1 MSIYQPAPP
10 NDYSAQGLCQD
21 YTFWYHSVQP
31 PPSVNPAEQVPGTT
45 PTSTATTKSCDPTNQ
60 PPNGGIAGCN
70 DLAYL
75 GTLPPGCI
83 KQFLNDTQ
91 ASSVKWTKACC
102 WQVEN
107 LTPNTLAVKGTGSVC
122 EHAGFTLNNNFE
134 PTKTCDAAITN
145 YCESQKSSDP
155 LCGCWNTDDISKDR
169 EDELLYQALKS
180 KNSGL
185 SPNCVMNR
193 CIDPIAYKTKKM
205 QSAQCPNICAAMS
218 SSPNNQTSVSVECS
232 PDDIII
238 NTYKNLLNPSKVSEV
253 KSSPPG
259 ANTKPIYRSPIF
271 YILLAIVF
279 ALLILLAVMIAR
291 RKRG

>member
-1 MSIYQPAPP
+1 MSIQPAEP
-10 NDYSAQGLCQD
+10 NDYSPKGLCQD

-31 PPSVNPAEQVPGTT
+31 PPSVHPPEQVPGTT
-45 PTSTATTKSCDPTNQ
+45 AGTTTTTTSCDPAKQ
-60 PPNGGIAGCN
+60 PNGGIDFCD

-75 GTLPPGCI
+75 GNLPSGCI
-83 KQFLNDTQ
+83 AQFLNDTQ

-107 LTPNTLAVKGTGSVC
+107 LTPNTPAGDGTGSVC

-134 PTKTCDAAITN
+134 PTKTCDAAIAK
-145 YCESQKSSDP
+145 YCESQKSPDP
-155 LCGCWNTDDISKDR
+155 FCGCWNTDDISKDR

-180 KNSGL
+180 KNSQL

-193 CIDPIAYKTKKM
+193 CISPLAYKTKHM

-253 KSSPPG
+253 KSSPAG

-279 ALLILLAVMIAR
+279 ALLILLTVMIVR

>member
-1 MSIYQPAPP
+1 MSIKPAEP

-21 YTFWYHSVQP
+21 YTFWYNSVQP
-31 PPSVNPAEQVPGTT
+31 PPTT
-45 PTSTATTKSCDPTNQ
+45 SKKESC
-60 PPNGGIAGCN
+60 
-70 DLAYL
+70 
-75 GTLPPGCI
+75 LPPACVDNVELGNLKPDCI
-83 KQFLNDTQ
+83 TSFLNDTKP
-91 ASSVKWTKACC
+91 SSVKWTKACC

-107 LTPNTLAVKGTGSVC
+107 LTPGANGTGSVC

-155 LCGCWNTDDISKDR
+155 LCGCLNTDDISKDR

-193 CIDPIAYKTKKM
+193 CIDPIAYKTKEI

>member
-1 MSIYQPAPP
+1 MSLQPAGP
-10 NDYSAQGLCQD
+10 NDYSAQRLCQD
-21 YTFWYHSVQP
+21 YTFWYNSVQP
-31 PPSVNPAEQVPGTT
+31 PPTT
-45 PTSTATTKSCDPTNQ
+45 GKKSCKAPSSCNKD
-60 PPNGGIAGCN
+60 IAK
-70 DLAYL
+70 
-75 GTLPPGCI
+75 LPCI
-83 KQFLNDTQ
+83 TQFLNDTTQ
-91 ASSVKWTKACC
+91 PSSVKWTKACC

-107 LTPNTLAVKGTGSVC
+107 LTTEIQAAVC
-122 EHAGFTLNNNFE
+122 EPAGFTLNNNFE
-134 PTKTCDAAITN
+134 PTKACDIALDN
-145 YCESQKSSDP
+145 YCESQKSP
-155 LCGCWNTDDISKDR
+155 VPFCGCWNADDISKDR

-180 KNSGL
+180 KNSEL

-218 SSPNNQTSVSVECS
+218 SSLNNQTSVSVECS

-291 RKRG
+291 RKRD